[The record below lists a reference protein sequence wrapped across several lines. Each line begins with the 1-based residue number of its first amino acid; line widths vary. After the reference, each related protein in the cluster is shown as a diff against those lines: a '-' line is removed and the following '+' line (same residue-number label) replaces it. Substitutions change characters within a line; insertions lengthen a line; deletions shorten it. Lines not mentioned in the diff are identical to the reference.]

1 MLRFFVPLLGSSV
14 LAVLLLIGCFAE
26 PPPGSEPCEAQ
37 RGYLAVCATYFGDVA
52 EGSVLIRVGPDDD
65 LVEAHCSDP
74 EFLTQTTCEEG
85 HCSHDAFLNEPSCV
99 GAGHEWT
106 AGATWYDDLPI
117 ESYDDLPIESLFGA
131 DGCTVVEL
139 QPGSYEWSA
148 QHLTDSCV
156 TAYVEATIGQ
166 CEEVTEVSTELGDWC
181 VDGR

>member
-1 MLRFFVPLLGSSV
+1 MLLGSAFLEELPMVRFILSLLGSSV
-14 LAVLLLIGCFAE
+14 LAVLLLTGCPAE
-26 PPPGSEPCEAQ
+26 PPPGPEPCEAQ
-37 RGYLAVCATYFGDVA
+37 RGYLSVCATYFGDVA

-65 LVEAHCSDP
+65 L
-74 EFLTQTTCEEG
+74 
-85 HCSHDAFLNEPSCV
+85 
-99 GAGHEWT
+99 
-106 AGATWYDDLPI
+106 
-117 ESYDDLPIESLFGA
+117 PIESLFDA

-156 TAYVEATIGQ
+156 TAYVEATIGE